1 MRPLRVLRPVA
12 SAVAAASD
20 MVTRSSA
27 AWVEMK
33 PLIGMRSIWRR
44 PSAPT
49 AASRPAARWASPMPS
64 PIASTTPRTGAAG
77 TSGWRATRGLEA
89 LRMRRAWRDGTRY
102 STRGRESA
110 SASSAPTAAPTA
122 AAAKVRERIDAPR
135 PGLGAAALLRRRRRE
150 IGGQPGPPRPGR
162 AILENAVDHR
172 PARAAHDARVPQP
185 ARLADR
191 AVLIGGAFARA
202 GRSGPAGVVLGLVAV
217 ADEAGA
223 GWQDDRQEAAARG
236 LGGDRSEPRER
247 GAGRFGELR
256 QGRRQGTRVS
266 ARLDLARHPA
276 GP

>member
-20 MVTRSSA
+20 IVTRSSA
-27 AWVEMK
+27 EWVETK

-44 PSAPT
+44 PSVPT

-77 TSGWRATRGLEA
+77 SSGWRAGRGVEA
-89 LRMRRAWRDGTRY
+89 LRMRRTWRDGTRY

-110 SASSAPTAAPTA
+110 SATSAPTAAPTA
-122 AAAKVRERIDAPR
+122 AAAKVRERIEAPR

-162 AILENAVDHR
+162 AILENAVYHR
-172 PARAAHDARVPQP
+172 PARAAHHARVPQP

-191 AVLIGGAFARA
+191 AVLIGGALARA
-202 GRSGPAGVVLGLVAV
+202 GAARVVLGLVAV

-223 GWQDDRQEAAARG
+223 GWQDDRQESAARG

-247 GAGRFGELR
+247 GAGRFEI
-256 QGRRQGTRVS
+256 GRGSRRESV
-266 ARLDLARHPA
+266 
-276 GP
+276 